1 MMNPFVQQM
10 INYKINSL
18 TAKQLYQLANQYGTP
33 ISMTKAKKI
42 SAILHEQRIDILDET
57 QRKRIVKRIEKEVDP
72 EVAKK
77 IKVLLEVFL

>member
-1 MMNPFVQQM
+1 MNPFVQQM

>member
-1 MMNPFVQQM
+1 MNPFVQQM

-18 TAKQLYQLANQYGTP
+18 TAKQLYQLANQYNTP

-42 SAILHEQRIDILDET
+42 AAILHEQRIDILDET